1 MRTTPSL
8 PQKKVSQLCL
18 LHYKDI
24 WLRECYASR
33 SSLRALQGVTTSWTA
48 R

>member
-8 PQKKVSQLCL
+8 PQKKVCPLCL
-18 LHYKDI
+18 LHCEDI
-24 WLRECYASR
+24 WLQLFCASH
-33 SSLRALQGVTTSWTA
+33 SSLLALQGVTTSWTA